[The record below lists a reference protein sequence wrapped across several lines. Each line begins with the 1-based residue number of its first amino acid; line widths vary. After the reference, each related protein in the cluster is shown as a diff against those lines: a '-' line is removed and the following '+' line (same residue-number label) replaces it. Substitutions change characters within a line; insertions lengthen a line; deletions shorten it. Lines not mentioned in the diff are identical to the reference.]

1 MAIIPDAYLRRIQ
14 RDLPG
19 TAPEHLDLVTDGMV
33 NDVVVVD
40 RAWVY
45 RFAKHDWSQPLLQHE
60 AKVLDLVR
68 AHVDVA
74 VPRMEPLGDDACR
87 YPFLAGTP
95 LTRRAL
101 LSWPEADRDEVLGS
115 VVRFVAQVHAVPVEE
130 AIAAGIGPSDTNRD
144 ATWWRTFHA
153 DLTTTLYPLPMRHQR
168 DHVDDLFA
176 PVLDGTLAFGHR
188 PTLVY
193 GDVASYHLLVDP
205 RERRLAA
212 VIDFGT
218 AGIGDPAVDVAALL
232 HVFGE
237 SLVAPHLHELRDLD
251 ARTLQRARFW
261 CATLDLQLA
270 LLGLRHHDLGLLV
283 AHVGG
288 GARDL
293 LPVRL
298 APPPRPSS

>member
-1 MAIIPDAYLRRIQ
+1 MATIPDAYLRRIQ
-14 RDLPG
+14 RDLP
-19 TAPEHLDLVTDGMV
+19 ASASEHLDFITDGMV
-33 NDVVVVD
+33 NDVVIVD
-40 RAWVY
+40 RTWVY
-45 RFAKHDWSQPLLQHE
+45 RFGKHDWSMPLMRHE

-68 AHVDVA
+68 AHVDVP
-74 VPRMEPLGDDACR
+74 VPQLELLGDDGCR

-101 LSWPEADRDEVLGS
+101 LSWPEADRSTVLGA
-115 VVRFVAQVHAVPVEE
+115 VVRFVAQMHAIPAEE

-144 ATWWRTFHA
+144 ASWWRTFHA
-153 DLTTTLYPLPMRHQR
+153 DLTTTLVPLLMRHQR
-168 DHVDDLFA
+168 DYVDDLFA
-176 PVLDGTLAFGHR
+176 PVLAGTLAFDHR

-205 RERRLAA
+205 KARRLAA
-212 VIDFGT
+212 VLDFGT

-237 SLVAPHLHELRDLD
+237 SLVAPHLHEQGLVDEV
-251 ARTLQRARFW
+251 TLQRARFW

-270 LLGLRHHDLGLLV
+270 LLGLRHNDLSLLV

-288 GARDL
+288 AARDL
-293 LPVRL
+293 WPVSL
-298 APPPRPSS
+298 AAS

>member
-1 MAIIPDAYLRRIQ
+1 MATIPDTYLRRIQ

-19 TAPEHLDLVTDGMV
+19 TDPERLDFIIDGMV
-33 NDVVVVD
+33 NDVVVVA

-45 RFAKHDWSQPLLQHE
+45 RFAKHDWSKPLMQHE

-68 AHVDVA
+68 SHVDVP
-74 VPRMEPLGDDACR
+74 VPHLAMLGDDACR
-87 YPFLAGTP
+87 YPYLAGTP

-101 LSWPEADRDEVLGS
+101 LSWPEADRNAVLKA
-115 VVRFVAQVHAVPVEE
+115 VVRFIAQMHAIPTED
-130 AIAAGIGPSDTNRD
+130 ATAAGIGPSDTNRD
-144 ATWWRTFHA
+144 ASWWRTFHA
-153 DLTTTLYPLPMRHQR
+153 DLTTTLYPLLMRHQR
-168 DHVDDLFA
+168 DYVDDLFA

-205 RERRLAA
+205 IARRLAA
-212 VIDFGT
+212 VLDFGT

-237 SLVAPHLHELRDLD
+237 SLIDPHLHEHGALD
-251 ARTLQRARFW
+251 DATLQRARFW

-270 LLGLRHHDLGLLV
+270 LLGLRHDDPRLLV
-283 AHVGG
+283 AHVGAA
-288 GARDL
+288 ARDL

-298 APPPRPSS
+298 AAY